1 MWQPMFQQ
9 AIHRPNC
16 MCSYKS
22 QVKMSHLGL
31 CRGPRRPTF
40 VIEVFVKI
48 DLLITVVCELKE
60 TCFNYLHMLG
70 IATLRTS

>member
-1 MWQPMFQQ
+1 
-9 AIHRPNC
+9 
-16 MCSYKS
+16 
-22 QVKMSHLGL
+22 MSHLGL